1 MKKHLIFFVFCISQ
15 VLYAE
20 KLKDEPIKPIRPP
33 SSQVSEEKIR
43 LGLDLFQEKKFSA
56 NNTISCA
63 SCHNLFRGGVDNL
76 NRSIGINGAVGDVN
90 SPTVFNSGLNFVQFW
105 DGRAKTLEEQMDGP
119 IQHPKEMGTTWAE
132 VVEKIKQD
140 TKYKARFV
148 AQYNDGVTAKN
159 IKNAIASFER
169 ALITPNSKFD
179 KYLAGDAKALT
190 EKEILGYNRFKSLGC
205 VACHQGQNVGGNMFQ
220 TMGIMGDYF
229 KDRKNMPLSEQDL
242 GRFNV
247 TKREQDKYVFR
258 VPSLRNVEL
267 TSPYFHDGYAKTL
280 NEAVLIMGR
289 YQLGQTL
296 SKEDADAIVAFLKTL
311 TGELPTVLKETSK

>member
-1 MKKHLIFFVFCISQ
+1 MNKYLIFLVFCNSQ
-15 VLYAE
+15 GLYAE
-20 KLKDEPIKPIRPP
+20 NFKDEPIKPVRTP
-33 SSQVSEEKIR
+33 SVQVSEEKIR
-43 LGLDLFQEKKFSA
+43 LGLELFQEKKLSA
-56 NNTISCA
+56 NNSVSCA

-76 NRSIGINGAVGDVN
+76 NRSIGINGAVGDIN
-90 SPTVFNSGLNFVQFW
+90 APTVFNSGLNFVQFW
-105 DGRAKTLEEQMDGP
+105 DGRAKTLEDQMDGP

-140 TKYKARFV
+140 TKYKSRFS
-148 AQYNDGVTAKN
+148 AQYSDGVTAKN
-159 IKNAIASFER
+159 IKDAIASFER

-205 VACHQGQNVGGNMFQ
+205 IACHQGENVGGNMFQ

-229 KDRKNMPLSEQDL
+229 KGRKNMPLSEHDL

-280 NEAVLIMGR
+280 NDAVLIMGR

-296 SKEDADAIVAFLKTL
+296 SKKDADAIVAFLKTL
-311 TGELPTVLKETSK
+311 TGELPVVLKEASK

>member
-15 VLYAE
+15 VLHAE
-20 KLKDEPIKPIRPP
+20 NLKDEPIKPIRAL

-43 LGLDLFQEKKFSA
+43 LGLDLFQEKKLSA
-56 NNTISCA
+56 NNTVSCA

-76 NRSIGINGAVGDVN
+76 NRSIGINGAVADVN

-105 DGRAKTLEEQMDGP
+105 DGRAKTLEDQMDGP
-119 IQHPKEMGTTWAE
+119 IQHPKEMGTTWAD

-140 TKYKARFV
+140 TKYKARFA
-148 AQYNDGVTAKN
+148 AQYSDGVTVEN
-159 IKNAIASFER
+159 IKDAIASFER
-169 ALITPNSKFD
+169 ALITPNAKFD
-179 KYLAGDAKALT
+179 KYLAGEAKVLT

-229 KDRKNMPLSEQDL
+229 KDRKNMPLKQQDL

-311 TGELPTVLKETSK
+311 TGELPAVLKENSK